1 MRGLRARAHG
11 CLGTKAPGPLA
22 PLNCRVDL
30 IHEPLVFQRAV
41 ARTAQIPWTSATTTD
56 LGWSQKKLSLST
68 RFMQWYARRLFEVIP
83 GNRQVYRSF
92 IRVSQM
98 VDHPAALFR
107 PAVLWRVL
115 SGSRPRAR
123 ER

>member
-1 MRGLRARAHG
+1 EH
-11 CLGTKAPGPLA
+11 
-22 PLNCRVDL
+22 DL
-30 IHEPLVFQRAV
+30 SKEPLVFQRAV
-41 ARTAQIPWTSATTTD
+41 ARTAQIPWMSATTTD
-56 LGWSQKKLSLST
+56 LGWSTRRLSPST

-83 GNRQVYRSF
+83 RNRRVYRSF

-107 PAVLWRVL
+107 PAVLWPVLTRGGL
-115 SGSRPRAR
+115 SGSRPRAK